1 MEQTTVTLKTK
12 KFKKS
17 QKEPITTP
25 FQNKLISY
33 LEQTQE
39 NDPDKHFL
47 LSLLPDYKKLND
59 TQKLE
64 FRLNTLQF
72 FKNVQQTQLYLQQNQ
87 IYTQYPSA
95 FRLPTQSQ
103 QQNHQFY
110 SNSTQQNSTYPNY
123 THSNVLTQN
132 PYPSSSQSEL
142 SHHQTDIILIPNS
155 LSNQQQTNM
164 QPSPESPYN

>member
-1 MEQTTVTLKTK
+1 MEQTTVTFKTK
-12 KFKKS
+12 KFKKT

-25 FQNKLISY
+25 FQNKLLSY
-33 LEQTQE
+33 LEQTHD

-64 FRLNTLQF
+64 FRLITLQF
-72 FKNVQQTQLYLQQNQ
+72 FKNVQQTQPYLQQNQ
-87 IYTQYPSA
+87 NYPLYPPS

-110 SNSTQQNSTYPNY
+110 PNNTQQNSTYPNF
-123 THSNVLTQN
+123 THSNLLTQN
-132 PYPSSSQSEL
+132 SYPSTSQSEL
-142 SHHQTDIILIPNS
+142 PHHQTDIILIPNS
-155 LSNQQQTNM
+155 VSNQQQTNV
-164 QPSPESPYN
+164 QPSPESLYN